1 MKPIE
6 QLISVAQGHVLA
18 DIVLK
23 NAQVFNVFTGNF
35 DRGDVAVV
43 GGYIAGIGQY
53 EGQIEIDMTGKFITP
68 GFIDGHVHMESSM
81 ISPREFAKVVV
92 SMGTTTLIVD
102 PHEIANVVGEQ
113 GIEYVLDVAEELPV
127 HIFIMLP
134 SCVPA
139 TNLETS
145 GANLTVQELTRFINH
160 SRVLGLGELMDFP
173 GVLRRDK
180 DTLAK
185 IRLAE
190 GKLIDGHGPELSG
203 KKLTAYIA
211 AGIGSDHECVTPE
224 EAIERVRQGMYIML
238 REGSA
243 AKNLLNL
250 LPMVNGYTARRCMFA
265 TDDRHPADLINQ
277 GHINHM
283 VKISIDAGIELAA
296 VLQMATI
303 NPATYFNLKDI
314 GAIAPGYYADLLVF
328 DDLISWVPTLVY
340 KQGQIVAKKGRSVSN
355 VLKMNDKK
363 ICNTMHLGNIS
374 PVQLKIK
381 ASSRVARVIG
391 LVPHQLITASLEIE
405 VPVINGEFVPDR
417 DNDILK
423 LAVFERHHG
432 TGNVGVGLVKGLGM
446 SAGAIASTVA
456 HDSHNVVVI
465 GSDDDDMIMAVQ
477 EVEKMQGGIA
487 IVKEGKVLGTL
498 ALPLAG
504 LMSEEDIHTV
514 HTKLTD
520 LHNIARGLG
529 VNPNYDP
536 FMTLAFMSL
545 PVIPSLKLT
554 DKGLVDVNKFAVVP
568 VSI

>member
-6 QLISVAQGHVLA
+6 QLIAVAQGHVPA
-18 DIVLK
+18 DVVLK
-23 NAQVFNVFTGNF
+23 SAQVFNVFTGKF
-35 DRGDVAVV
+35 DTGDVAVV

-81 ISPREFAKVVV
+81 VSPREFAKVVV

-173 GVLRRDK
+173 GVLSRDK
-180 DTLAK
+180 NTLAK
-185 IRLAE
+185 ISLAE

-283 VKISIDAGIELAA
+283 VRISINAGIDLAT

-303 NPATYFNLKDI
+303 NPATYFNLKNI

-340 KQGQIVAKKGRSVSN
+340 KQGQIVATKGKSVFN

-363 ICNTMHLGNIS
+363 IRNTMHLGNIS
-374 PVQLKIK
+374 SVQLKIK

-391 LVPHQLITASLEIE
+391 LIPHQLITASLEIE
-405 VPVINGEFVPDR
+405 VPVINGEFVADR

-432 TGNVGVGLVKGLGM
+432 TGNVGVGFVKGLGM
-446 SAGAIASTVA
+446 SAGTIASTVA

-487 IVKEGKVLGTL
+487 IVNEGKVLGTL

-504 LMSEEDIHTV
+504 LMSEEDLYTV
-514 HTKLTD
+514 HIKLTD
-520 LHNIARGLG
+520 LHNIVRGLG